1 LLDEIAHP
9 KKDDYPHQRIFIVAI
24 ENYVYLVPYVE
35 TEDELFLKTIIP
47 SRKFTKETY
56 NKSCWRWPMSSVKLS
71 KEEKQLL
78 KAVEAGEFESVLTKK
93 RRAELVSAAKDT
105 VRKDKRINIRIS
117 NRDLKAVQLKASEEG
132 IPYQTLASSIIH
144 KYISG
149 SLKDISADKR
159 SQSDVVKSRS

>member
-1 LLDEIAHP
+1 MKNA
-9 KKDDYPHQRIFIVAI
+9 
-24 ENYVYLVPYVE
+24 
-35 TEDELFLKTIIP
+35 
-47 SRKFTKETY
+47 
-56 NKSCWRWPMSSVKLS
+56 KLS

-78 KAVEAGEFESVLTKK
+78 EAAESGEFESVLTQK
-93 RRAELVSAAKDT
+93 RRSELVAAAKNT

-149 SLKDISADKR
+149 SLKDISANKQMQTDAEKPR
-159 SQSDVVKSRS
+159 P